1 MKVENGHTVQVHY
14 RGTLNDGTEF
24 DNSRVRGETL
34 SFEVGSAK
42 LIPGFSS
49 AVVGMQVGETKTV
62 LLAPDEAYGPRDPSA
77 KQVVP
82 KESFGPNF
90 EFVVGGTIQ
99 GNGPAGAFLATIEE
113 VADSEVTLDMNHPLA
128 GEDLHFE
135 IEIAAIE
142 NAEHPTMA
150 SWSASMKKAE
160 LYEVAKQQGL
170 KVNTR
175 TTKAQ
180 LMTALQAAS

>member
-24 DNSRVRGETL
+24 DNSRVRGEPL
-34 SFEVGSAK
+34 SFEVGSSR

-49 AVVGMQVGETKTV
+49 AVVGMQIGETKTV
-62 LLAPDEAYGPRDPSA
+62 RLAPDEAYGPKDPSA
-77 KQVVP
+77 KQIVA
-82 KESFGPNF
+82 KEAFGSNF

-113 VADSEVTLDMNHPLA
+113 VTDSEVTLDMNHPLA
-128 GEDLHFE
+128 GEDLQFE
-135 IEIAAIE
+135 IEVQSIE
-142 NAEHPTMA
+142 SDEHPTMA

-175 TTKAQ
+175 TTKAE
-180 LMTALQAAS
+180 LVTALQAAS